1 MSHSPFAGRN
11 PIFIGD
17 DTTDVPVFG
26 IIPKFGG
33 LGFSVG
39 RIVADVDGH
48 FDTPEA
54 VRSWLARIAAQGQ
67 GSAE

>member
-1 MSHSPFAGRN
+1 MSYPPFLGRH

-33 LGFSVG
+33 LGLFG
-39 RIVADVDGH
+39 WPDHR
-48 FDTPEA
+48 
-54 VRSWLARIAAQGQ
+54 RR
-67 GSAE
+67 